1 MQFYI
6 TVSPEQYRLTAGM
19 GMRLSHLAYQ
29 IGNDGHL
36 HRRAI
41 SKQTQNGL
49 LSLGHIDPPPL
60 IDPSCL
66 CREVLRECTNRG
78 FEGASIDFGATV
90 TPDRVAFLEELERL
104 MRRSGRKL
112 FVSASYGRSLREAYV
127 LINTALSGGTLHT
140 LLTDACQ
147 TFGTGRIA
155 MDIERVC
162 MDFLL
167 PSPNA
172 EGQPLS
178 RAAFH
183 ALCAEISPSI
193 FFSHELCAKYFTYQR
208 NGSAHFVLFDDA
220 DTIRFKMKLAQNMSL
235 PCAFLLCSEVEDLLP
250 ELRERLT

>member
-1 MQFYI
+1 M
-6 TVSPEQYRLTAGM
+6 TLTPEQYRLTAGM

-29 IGNDGHL
+29 IGSDGHL
-36 HRRAI
+36 HRRSI

-49 LSLGHIDPPPL
+49 LSLGHVDPPPL
-60 IDPSCL
+60 TDPSRL

-78 FEGASIDFGATV
+78 FEGASVDFGTTV
-90 TPDRVAFLEELERL
+90 TSDRVAFLEELERL

-112 FVSASYGRSLREAYV
+112 FVSAAYGRSLREAYV
-127 LINTALSGGTLHT
+127 LINTALSGGMLHT

-178 RAAFH
+178 RPAFQ
-183 ALCAEISPSI
+183 ALCAELSPSV
-193 FFSHELCAKYFTYQR
+193 FFSHELCAKYFTYQKDGR
-208 NGSAHFVLFDDA
+208 AHFVLFDDT
-220 DTIRFKMKLAQNMSL
+220 DTIRFKMKLAHSMKL
-235 PCAFLLCSEVEDLLP
+235 PYVFLLCSEVEDLLP
-250 ELRERLT
+250 QLRERLM